1 MLCKKYGVDTK
12 AYHFSEMNSIFPDM
26 ELSEIK
32 QELYTIKR
40 TANDLAQKLDK
51 DLKRQKAPIEKS
63 HEAR

>member
-1 MLCKKYGVDTK
+1 
-12 AYHFSEMNSIFPDM
+12 MNSIFPDM
-26 ELSEIK
+26 EPNEIK

-40 TANDLAQKLDK
+40 TANDLVQKLDK